1 MIEDSLAD
9 GLRNGAKM
17 FDNGA
22 LGDAPAQVKA
32 KADELVLKIQDA
44 FATAR
49 LRADIKRGEVD
60 AFVETKPY
68 TALVIAAFAGLVVGH
83 MISGGRP
90 KVVYLK
96 DARRWGPAR
105 D

>member
-1 MIEDSLAD
+1 MIEDSLSD
-9 GLRNGAKM
+9 LRRGGAKL
-17 FDNGA
+17 FDNPA
-22 LGDAPAQVKA
+22 LGDVPSQIKA
-32 KADELVLKIQDA
+32 RADELVMRIQDA
-44 FATAR
+44 FASAR
-49 LRADIKRGEVD
+49 LRADIKRSELD
-60 AFVETKPY
+60 AFVETRPY
-68 TALVIAAFAGLVVGH
+68 TALAIAAVAGLVVGH